1 MINYDKCFSSA
12 TELSI
17 FWNKNDFV
25 NSGWCQLTSF
35 ARNCQAC
42 S

>member
-12 TELSI
+12 TEMFI
-17 FWNKNDFV
+17 FVNKKDFV
-25 NSGWCQLTSF
+25 NSGWRQLTSF
-35 ARNCQAC
+35 DRNCQAC